1 VEKHP
6 VAFQSYPLTWLLTV
20 AGKSQFSVF
29 SYRTSGRNHEEKW
42 GNSIHEDASELL
54 RACSEGCLEML
65 VSEVRDVLKKYQEED
80 LRLLLVEMYKAM
92 PKKLKEDKEIDMLL
106 QDVHGYMSA
115 RKAPKAQE
123 RQIDLESLKFRID
136 QFVEYAYNQY
146 YYAPNS
152 YVHKKDR
159 PKWRFQVRAFIK
171 DLQTFPADSEEGKI
185 ATDLLHK
192 LYEMLSYACGY
203 YIFSTDSPFGSVG
216 TKQVTLLDLA
226 ISRKLA
232 SGLSK
237 ESLKSAI
244 ALAINSRVDRETL
257 DSCLISVLVDNLKT
271 PDARE
276 SAIEQCVEL
285 KKELEKAKTASSKK
299 RNRGYYQYEQERKLN
314 NLVEMVFR
322 IQMDLR
328 EYEKAISYFKRSYIE
343 QDQEVT
349 LYVLL
354 DLLGEYEV
362 QDYWIR
368 EYNEAMKRGVTPR
381 ESLQRMYVAMQ
392 KEDKIREYIF

>member
-1 VEKHP
+1 
-6 VAFQSYPLTWLLTV
+6 
-20 AGKSQFSVF
+20 
-29 SYRTSGRNHEEKW
+29 
-42 GNSIHEDASELL
+42 
-54 RACSEGCLEML
+54 M
-65 VSEVRDVLKKYQEED
+65 
-80 LRLLLVEMYKAM
+80 
-92 PKKLKEDKEIDMLL
+92 
-106 QDVHGYMSA
+106 
-115 RKAPKAQE
+115 
-123 RQIDLESLKFRID
+123 
-136 QFVEYAYNQY
+136 
-146 YYAPNS
+146 
-152 YVHKKDR
+152 
-159 PKWRFQVRAFIK
+159 
-171 DLQTFPADSEEGKI
+171 
-185 ATDLLHK
+185 
-192 LYEMLSYACGY
+192 
-203 YIFSTDSPFGSVG
+203 
-216 TKQVTLLDLA
+216 LDLA

-362 QDYWIR
+362 QDCWIR